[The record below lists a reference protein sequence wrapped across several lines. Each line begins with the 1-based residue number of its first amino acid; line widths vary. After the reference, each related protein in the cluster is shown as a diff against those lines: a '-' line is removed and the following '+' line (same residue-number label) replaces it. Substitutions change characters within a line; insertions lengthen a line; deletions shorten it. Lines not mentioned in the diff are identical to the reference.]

1 MRSHARGS
9 AARHVGTAGLAIVTV
24 IACAGAV
31 STWRYQ
37 NALAKAT
44 EAVSSSN
51 GARITAAL
59 SSTFWRERLTV
70 EHYLVS
76 PSPGALGQ
84 VTSLQAG
91 FDRLAAQLLA
101 NEITGVRAYL
111 HRAISAEHHYYAVF
125 GNVRSDANHTH
136 TYLGLQPAFAAAG
149 LLNAAAAPVP
159 PLLSA
164 LDRLQVERGTAAAAA
179 AAASKTQALVVGIL
193 TIMLT
198 LAAGIAFQFY
208 ARRLLHR
215 SAKREDQLMEALG
228 RLSDR
233 NALIERLRSAS
244 GVLGELASE
253 LRATSGSTATSMNEQ
268 SAAIADTSATIEE
281 LATTAGSIAEN
292 VRSVAEAAERT
303 GVTMRDMQEKVEAIA
318 ARALS
323 LGERAQKIGEIL
335 ELIDDIAGQTNLL
348 ALNAA
353 IEAARA
359 GEAGKGF
366 AVVAAEV
373 RKLAER
379 SLRSTESIS
388 VIVAGVRD
396 ETNATIMATEQ
407 GTRQAREVGELMT
420 STATMLEESLLA
432 AQQQK
437 TAADQADAAILQ
449 IRQGA
454 DQLAAGLAHRVAIAE
469 RLESLVDEIEAVLS
483 EDELGARPA
492 PAGPRRTPGPA
503 PRRAA
508 PAATSPQAALKAS
521 GAETLPRAR
530 FPEAAHE
537 RLCALPDSRGGLRGP
552 GPERAR
558 GRQPGRGD
566 PGAGGAAGD
575 PRRAQPARQDPPGC
589 RPGGAARHQAHRAT
603 GPAAGGRVG
612 GAPGG
617 PGDRRGHRGR

>member
-1 MRSHARGS
+1 MQSRTRGN
-9 AARHVGTAGLAIVTV
+9 AARHVTTAGLAIVTV

-37 NALAKAT
+37 NALSRASD
-44 EAVSSSN
+44 AVSSSR

-59 SSTFWRERLTV
+59 GATFWQERITV
-70 EHYLVS
+70 EHYLFN
-76 PSPGALGQ
+76 PSHKSIRR
-84 VTSLQAG
+84 VTGLQATFG
-91 FDRLAAQLLA
+91 RLAGQLQA
-101 NEITGVRAYL
+101 DEVTGEELYL
-111 HRAISAEHHYYAVF
+111 ERAISAERHYYAVF
-125 GNVRSDANHTH
+125 TSQQDDADHTH

-149 LLNAAAAPVP
+149 LLNAAAAKVP
-159 PLLSA
+159 PPLNI
-164 LDRLQVERGTAAAAA
+164 LDSLQVDRGTDAAAD
-179 AAASKTQALVVGIL
+179 AAASRSQALTVGIL
-193 TIMLT
+193 AIVLT

-208 ARRLLHR
+208 ARRLVHR
-215 SAKREDQLMEALG
+215 AAGREDQLMETLG

-253 LRATSGSTATSMNEQ
+253 LRATSGTAATSMNEQ
-268 SAAIADTSATIEE
+268 SEAIADTSATIEQ
-281 LATTAGSIAEN
+281 LAAASGSIAEN
-292 VRSVAEAAERT
+292 VRSVADAASRT

-318 ARALS
+318 VRALS

-388 VIVAGVRD
+388 IIVAGVRD

-407 GTRQAREVGELMT
+407 GTRQAREVGDLMT

-437 TAADQADAAILQ
+437 TAADQVDAAILQ

-454 DQLAAGLAHRVAIAE
+454 DQLATDLAQRAATAE
-469 RLESLVDEIEAVLS
+469 RLEGLVDEIEN
-483 EDELGARPA
+483 
-492 PAGPRRTPGPA
+492 
-503 PRRAA
+503 
-508 PAATSPQAALKAS
+508 AL
-521 GAETLPRAR
+521 
-530 FPEAAHE
+530 
-537 RLCALPDSRGGLRGP
+537 
-552 GPERAR
+552 
-558 GRQPGRGD
+558 
-566 PGAGGAAGD
+566 
-575 PRRAQPARQDPPGC
+575 
-589 RPGGAARHQAHRAT
+589 
-603 GPAAGGRVG
+603 RVG
-612 GAPGG
+612 SQVGQ
-617 PGDRRGHRGR
+617 DD

>member
-1 MRSHARGS
+1 MRSRARGS
-9 AARHVGTAGLAIVTV
+9 AARHVTTAGLAIVTV

-37 NALAKAT
+37 NALAKAS
-44 EAVSSSN
+44 ESVSSGN

-59 SSTFWRERLTV
+59 GATFWQERLTV
-70 EHYLVS
+70 EHYLVN
-76 PSPGALGQ
+76 PSPRALGR
-84 VTSLQAG
+84 VTSLQAT
-91 FDRLAAQLLA
+91 FDRLAAQLA
-101 NEITGVRAYL
+101 RSEAASEQTYVQRAVASQ
-111 HRAISAEHHYYAVF
+111 RHYYAIF
-125 GNVRSDANHTH
+125 TSQRDDANHTH
-136 TYLGLQPAFAAAG
+136 TYLGLQPAFAVAG
-149 LLNAAAAPVP
+149 LLNASAAKVP
-159 PLLSA
+159 PLLA
-164 LDRLQVERGTAAAAA
+164 TLDRLQVARGFDATAD
-179 AAASKTQALVVGIL
+179 AAASKSQALTVGLL
-193 TIMLT
+193 TIALT

-215 SAKREDQLMEALG
+215 SAQREDKLMETLG

-233 NALIERLRSAS
+233 NALIQRLQSAS
-244 GVLGELASE
+244 GVLGEMASE
-253 LRATSGSTATSMNEQ
+253 LRATSGSAANSMNEQ

-281 LATTAGSIAEN
+281 LAAAAGSIAEN
-292 VRSVAEAAERT
+292 VRSVADAASRT

-335 ELIDDIAGQTNLL
+335 ELIEDIAGQTNLL

-437 TAADQADAAILQ
+437 TAADQADASILQ

-454 DQLAAGLAHRVAIAE
+454 DQLANAQSQRASTAE
-469 RLESLVDEIEAVLS
+469 RLESLVDEIEA
-483 EDELGARPA
+483 
-492 PAGPRRTPGPA
+492 
-503 PRRAA
+503 
-508 PAATSPQAALKAS
+508 AL
-521 GAETLPRAR
+521 
-530 FPEAAHE
+530 
-537 RLCALPDSRGGLRGP
+537 
-552 GPERAR
+552 
-558 GRQPGRGD
+558 
-566 PGAGGAAGD
+566 
-575 PRRAQPARQDPPGC
+575 
-589 RPGGAARHQAHRAT
+589 
-603 GPAAGGRVG
+603 RVG
-612 GAPGG
+612 SHVGA
-617 PGDRRGHRGR
+617 DDLQRLLTVSN

>member
-1 MRSHARGS
+1 MKNYLRANSTHRVAIAGLMLLAVILVAVAGVVWRFDAAQATRGAANEANAS
-9 AARHVGTAGLAIVTV
+9 ADSSRDLAVLLWHEREAMNEYLLAASPYLMTELTAARQQFTRAAAHIIPHTPQAARALSQALAGHRQLYSAFLSVRGAAGTSPARQRAANDRLVRAEPAVFGPIYVVRQQEERFAAEQAAASSTAGIEALLV
-24 IACAGAV
+24 GAV
-31 STWRYQ
+31 VA
-37 NALAKAT
+37 ALAVLGISAFALFT
-44 EAVSSSN
+44 LRLIDQ
-51 GARITAAL
+51 GARREEETRAALKRLSGFLTRL
-59 SSTFWRERLTV
+59 SSTSSVLSEV
-70 EHYLVS
+70 
-76 PSPGALGQ
+76 
-84 VTSLQAG
+84 AG
-91 FDRLAAQLLA
+91 EL
-101 NEITGVRAYL
+101 
-111 HRAISAEHHYYAVF
+111 
-125 GNVRSDANHTH
+125 
-136 TYLGLQPAFAAAG
+136 
-149 LLNAAAAPVP
+149 
-159 PLLSA
+159 
-164 LDRLQVERGTAAAAA
+164 
-179 AAASKTQALVVGIL
+179 
-193 TIMLT
+193 
-198 LAAGIAFQFY
+198 
-208 ARRLLHR
+208 
-215 SAKREDQLMEALG
+215 
-228 RLSDR
+228 RLSTKD
-233 NALIERLRSAS
+233 A
-244 GVLGELASE
+244 
-253 LRATSGSTATSMNEQ
+253 ATVTNEQ
-268 SAAIADTSATIEE
+268 SAAVAETSVTIEE
-281 LATTAGSIAEN
+281 LATTAGAIAE
-292 VRSVAEAAERT
+292 SVHAMAEAAERT

-454 DQLAAGLAHRVAIAE
+454 DQLASAQSQRASTAE

>member
-1 MRSHARGS
+1 M
-9 AARHVGTAGLAIVTV
+9 

-37 NALAKAT
+37 NALSKAT
-44 EAVSSSN
+44 EAVDAAN

-59 SSTFWRERLTV
+59 GATFWQERLTV
-70 EHYLVS
+70 EHYLFN
-76 PSPGALGQ
+76 PSASALRQ
-84 VTSLQAG
+84 VAGLQAR
-91 FDRLAAQLLA
+91 FDTLAAQLGQ
-101 NEITGVRAYL
+101 NEFPGEDLYL
-111 HRAISAEHHYYAVF
+111 RRAITAERHYYATF
-125 GNVRSDANHTH
+125 IAEHNDANHTH

-149 LLNAAAAPVP
+149 LLNAAAARIP
-159 PLLSA
+159 PSLTS
-164 LDRLQVERGTAAAAA
+164 LDRLQVARGADAATAAAA
-179 AAASKTQALVVGIL
+179 SRSQALTVGIF
-193 TIMLT
+193 TIVLT
-198 LAAGIAFQFY
+198 LGAGIAFQFY

-215 SAKREDQLMEALG
+215 SAGREDQLMETLG

-244 GVLGELASE
+244 GVLGEMASE
-253 LRATSGSTATSMNEQ
+253 LRATSGTAATSMNEQ
-268 SAAIADTSATIEE
+268 SVAIADTSATIEQ
-281 LATTAGSIAEN
+281 LAAAAGAIAEN
-292 VRSVAEAAERT
+292 VRSVADAASRT
-303 GVTMRDMQEKVEAIA
+303 GVTMRDMQGKVEAIA
-318 ARALS
+318 VRALS

-407 GTRQAREVGELMT
+407 GTRQAREVGDLMT

-437 TAADQADAAILQ
+437 TAADQVDASILQ

-454 DQLAAGLAHRVAIAE
+454 DQLATAQSQRASTAE
-469 RLESLVDEIEAVLS
+469 RLETLVDEIEN
-483 EDELGARPA
+483 
-492 PAGPRRTPGPA
+492 
-503 PRRAA
+503 
-508 PAATSPQAALKAS
+508 AL
-521 GAETLPRAR
+521 
-530 FPEAAHE
+530 
-537 RLCALPDSRGGLRGP
+537 
-552 GPERAR
+552 
-558 GRQPGRGD
+558 
-566 PGAGGAAGD
+566 
-575 PRRAQPARQDPPGC
+575 
-589 RPGGAARHQAHRAT
+589 
-603 GPAAGGRVG
+603 RVG
-612 GAPGG
+612 SQVGA
-617 PGDRRGHRGR
+617 DD

>member
-1 MRSHARGS
+1 MRSRARGS
-9 AARHVGTAGLAIVTV
+9 AARHVTTAGLAIVAV

-37 NALAKAT
+37 NALSRA
-44 EAVSSSN
+44 AVAVDSAN

-59 SSTFWRERLTV
+59 GATFWQERLTA
-70 EHYLVS
+70 EHYLFN
-76 PSPGALGQ
+76 PSSRSLHEVAA
-84 VTSLQAG
+84 LQAR
-91 FDRLAAQLLA
+91 FETLAAQLGQ
-101 NEITGVRAYL
+101 NKFPGEDFYL
-111 HRAISAEHHYYAVF
+111 KQATSAERHYYTVF
-125 GNVRSDANHTH
+125 TVVQNDANHTH

-149 LLNAAAAPVP
+149 LLNAAAAKIP
-159 PLLSA
+159 PSLNA
-164 LDRLQVERGTAAAAA
+164 LDRLQMARGTAAAAG
-179 AAASKTQALVVGIL
+179 AAASKRQALTVGIL
-193 TIMLT
+193 TIVLT

-215 SAKREDQLMEALG
+215 SANREDQLMETLG

-244 GVLGELASE
+244 GVLGEMASD
-253 LRATSGSTATSMNEQ
+253 LRATSGTAATSMNEQ
-268 SAAIADTSATIEE
+268 SAAIADTSATIEQ
-281 LATTAGSIAEN
+281 LAAAAGSIAEN

-303 GVTMRDMQEKVEAIA
+303 GVTMRDMQGKVEAIA
-318 ARALS
+318 VRALS

-437 TAADQADAAILQ
+437 SAADQADAAILQ
-449 IRQGA
+449 IRRGA
-454 DQLAAGLAHRVAIAE
+454 DQLATAQSQRASTAE
-469 RLESLVDEIEAVLS
+469 RLESLVDEIEN
-483 EDELGARPA
+483 
-492 PAGPRRTPGPA
+492 
-503 PRRAA
+503 
-508 PAATSPQAALKAS
+508 AL
-521 GAETLPRAR
+521 
-530 FPEAAHE
+530 
-537 RLCALPDSRGGLRGP
+537 
-552 GPERAR
+552 
-558 GRQPGRGD
+558 
-566 PGAGGAAGD
+566 
-575 PRRAQPARQDPPGC
+575 
-589 RPGGAARHQAHRAT
+589 
-603 GPAAGGRVG
+603 RVG
-612 GAPGG
+612 HVEHDG
-617 PGDRRGHRGR
+617 